1 MKWFSYIY
9 YCLPIHQSVHFFF
22 NASSLFY
29 DFMITLLLFFD
40 DFQIFLEITSI
51 DTLSIRHS
59 NLDSIAAH
67 IFSS

>member
-1 MKWFSYIY
+1 MLVRY
-9 YCLPIHQSVHFFF
+9 
-22 NASSLFY
+22 
-29 DFMITLLLFFD
+29 FMITLLLFFD

-67 IFSS
+67 IFSR